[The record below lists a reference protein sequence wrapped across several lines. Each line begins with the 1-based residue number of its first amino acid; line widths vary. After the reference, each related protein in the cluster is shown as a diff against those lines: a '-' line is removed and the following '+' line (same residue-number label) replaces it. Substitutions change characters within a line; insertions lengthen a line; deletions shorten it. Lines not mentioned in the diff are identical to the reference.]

1 MSSPGSRPKKSGF
14 MANLQAAMVPA
25 VPDADGGPLLRPRAV
40 TIASVLAMVA
50 GVVFLLLGILSIA
63 SASSQ
68 VDNQAQVYVKVVAQ
82 CNQFYNGI
90 GSSAVPTTATTPS
103 SLATT
108 YVAATAL
115 PGACRGI
122 TESRLSNSELA
133 SYRTSITVFSIVL
146 IVVGLAT
153 AVSGWFLR
161 EGRKWSRRVLISV
174 VLVQLILAF
183 LFQVSNVLTLLATLL
198 VVVAL
203 SMTFLGRASGYFLG
217 VALRKKAH

>member
-1 MSSPGSRPKKSGF
+1 

-82 CNQFYNGI
+82 CNQYYGGI

-115 PGACRGI
+115 PEACRGI
-122 TESRLSNSELA
+122 TESRLSDSELA